1 MDIKAIMNSS
11 FGLGLANTLITYP
24 ASLLIQLPVRTATHP
39 KVVVAFPLFGILSTI
54 IYTYFYYPYR
64 MSHRFIL
71 EGLVAMQVCSM
82 FWRSLLLLFSLSQ
95 RADFNNSLELF
106 FTHTKDSLIT
116 TPINFLIQVV
126 TWYCVILVSNRIAL
140 RWFVKSENA

>member
-1 MDIKAIMNSS
+1 MNIKEIMSSS

-24 ASLLIQLPVRTATHP
+24 ASLLIQLPVRTVTP
-39 KVVVAFPLFGILSTI
+39 LKVVVAFPLFGILSTI

-71 EGLVAMQVCSM
+71 ESLLAMQVCSM
-82 FWRSLLLLFSLSQ
+82 LWRSILLLFSATQ
-95 RADFNNSLELF
+95 RAAFNDGLTLLSEF
-106 FTHTKDSLIT
+106 PKEGMIT
-116 TPINFLIQVV
+116 TPLNFLIQAV

-140 RWFVKSENA
+140 RWFVK